1 MNPTKCL
8 TFFLNFRPEQ
18 IVLHAE
24 THRDLG
30 ENSLSELATGT
41 VTELASE
48 LATGTVTGFIAEL
61 ATEISSEP
69 VT

>member
-1 MNPTKCL
+1 
-8 TFFLNFRPEQ
+8 
-18 IVLHAE
+18 
-24 THRDLG
+24 
-30 ENSLSELATGT
+30 LSELATGT